1 MRRIISL
8 VIALTVFLSLTM
20 PASATTMDI
29 ENYFILS
36 ASNSRITNDGN
47 FTINCYS
54 NVRSDH
60 NFIATSY
67 SIPLTISAQVY
78 NQEPGV
84 EPRNAENVYYTL
96 YLYKVGITDPIGQY
110 THAANGETGSTSFT
124 VSTGSEY
131 YFTIVIS
138 GRLGAW
144 EYVYGNG
151 DISNIYLVQ

>member
-8 VIALTVFLSLTM
+8 VIALTVFLSLTVS
-20 PASATTMDI
+20 ASATTNDT

-47 FTINCYS
+47 FTISCRNY
-54 NVRSDH
+54 VRSDR
-60 NFIATSY
+60 NFKTVSY

-78 NQEPGV
+78 SQDPDV

-110 THAANGETGSTSFT
+110 THAANGKTGSTNFHVT
-124 VSTGSEY
+124 TGAEY

-138 GRLGAW
+138 GSLGGW
-144 EYVYGNG
+144 EYVHANG
-151 DISNIYLVQ
+151 DLSNIYLV